1 MINSI
6 IIARSS
12 ADRHDVSCES
22 QIQEIREEAVKN
34 GENIYKILTYSGVK
48 HFEFNEDPEFK
59 ELLSEVKSKNRRW
72 NKI

>member
-22 QIQEIREEAVKN
+22 QIQEIREEAIKRN
-34 GENIYKILTYSGVK
+34 ENIYKTLTYS
-48 HFEFNEDPEFK
+48 EQPT
-59 ELLSEVKSKNRRW
+59 LSLMMTLNSKRF
-72 NKI
+72 